1 METAVTIIQ
10 ALSTPIS
17 ILIAVLGFMRNTKK
31 DAKSDGA
38 QVATMMSDIGYIK
51 SGVDDVKAE
60 QRLQRSWNEEMATRV
75 AKVEASAA
83 QAHKRLDEMHGDHS
97 WERRGQ

>member
-1 METAVTIIQ
+1 MEIFIDILQIV
-10 ALSTPIS
+10 SMPVS
-17 ILIAVLGFMRNTKK
+17 VLIAVLGFMRNSKK
-31 DAKSDGA
+31 DAKDDGA

-60 QRLQRSWNEEMATRV
+60 QRTQRVWNEDMVVRM

-83 QAHKRLDEMHGDHS
+83 QAHKRLDEMHGTV
-97 WERRGQ
+97 R

>member
-1 METAVTIIQ
+1 MDIFLNILQTISMP
-10 ALSTPIS
+10 LSIG
-17 ILIAVLGFMRNTKK
+17 IAVIGFMRTTKK
-31 DAKSDGA
+31 DAKDDGA

-60 QRLQRSWNEEMATRV
+60 QRTQRVWNEDMVARM

-83 QAHKRLDEMHGDHS
+83 QAHKRLDELHGTVL
-97 WERRGQ
+97 ER

>member
-1 METAVTIIQ
+1 METFIDILQIV
-10 ALSTPIS
+10 SMPVS
-17 ILIAVLGFMRNTKK
+17 VLIAVLGFMRNSKK
-31 DAKSDGA
+31 DAKDDGA

-60 QRLQRSWNEEMATRV
+60 QRTQRVWNEDMVVRM

-83 QAHKRLDEMHGDHS
+83 QAHKRLDEMHGTV
-97 WERRGQ
+97 R

>member
-1 METAVTIIQ
+1 MEIFIDILQIV
-10 ALSTPIS
+10 SMPVS
-17 ILIAVLGFMRNTKK
+17 ILIAVLGFMKNSKK
-31 DAKSDGA
+31 DAKDDGA

-60 QRLQRSWNEEMATRV
+60 QRTQRVWNEDMVVRM

-83 QAHKRLDEMHGDHS
+83 QAHKRLDEMHGTV
-97 WERRGQ
+97 R

>member
-1 METAVTIIQ
+1 MEIFIDILQIVSMPVSA
-10 ALSTPIS
+10 
-17 ILIAVLGFMRNTKK
+17 LIAVLGFMRNSKK
-31 DAKSDGA
+31 DAKDDGA

-60 QRLQRSWNEEMATRV
+60 QRTQRVWNEDMVVRM

-83 QAHKRLDEMHGDHS
+83 QAHKRLDEMHGTV
-97 WERRGQ
+97 R

>member
-1 METAVTIIQ
+1 MDIFLDILQVI
-10 ALSTPIS
+10 STPLS
-17 ILIAVLGFMRNTKK
+17 IGIAVIGFMRTTKK
-31 DAKSDGA
+31 DAKDDGA

-60 QRLQRSWNEEMATRV
+60 QRTQRVWNEDMVVRM

-83 QAHKRLDEMHGDHS
+83 QAHKRLDELHGTVR
-97 WERRGQ
+97 ER

>member
-1 METAVTIIQ
+1 MDIFLNILQ
-10 ALSTPIS
+10 AISTPLS
-17 ILIAVLGFMRNTKK
+17 IGIAVIGFMRTTKK
-31 DAKSDGA
+31 DAKDDGA

-60 QRLQRSWNEEMATRV
+60 QRTQRVWNEDMVVRM

-83 QAHKRLDEMHGDHS
+83 QAHKRLDELHGTVR
-97 WERRGQ
+97 ER

>member
-1 METAVTIIQ
+1 MDIFLNILQ
-10 ALSTPIS
+10 AISMPLSIG
-17 ILIAVLGFMRNTKK
+17 IAVIGFMRTTKK
-31 DAKSDGA
+31 DAKDDGA

-60 QRLQRSWNEEMATRV
+60 QRTQRVWNEDMVVRM

-83 QAHKRLDEMHGDHS
+83 QAHKRLDELHGTVR
-97 WERRGQ
+97 ER

>member
-1 METAVTIIQ
+1 MDIFLDILQ
-10 ALSTPIS
+10 AISTPLS
-17 ILIAVLGFMRNTKK
+17 IGIAVIGFMRTTKK
-31 DAKSDGA
+31 DAKDDGA

-60 QRLQRSWNEEMATRV
+60 QRTQRVWNEDMVVRM

-83 QAHKRLDEMHGDHS
+83 QAHKRLDELHGTVR
-97 WERRGQ
+97 ER

>member
-1 METAVTIIQ
+1 MDIFLNILQ
-10 ALSTPIS
+10 AISMPLSIG
-17 ILIAVLGFMRNTKK
+17 IAVIGFMRTTKK
-31 DAKSDGA
+31 DAKDDGA

-60 QRLQRSWNEEMATRV
+60 QRTQRVWNEDMVARM

-83 QAHKRLDEMHGDHS
+83 QAHKRMDELHGTVR
-97 WERRGQ
+97 ER